1 MVPNRKGKLHPTE
14 KPTKLLEYLIK
25 TYSDENSIVLDNC
38 MGSGS
43 CGEAC
48 IETERRFIGIEK
60 DDTYFKLAKD
70 RIDNYQS
77 KKELF

>member
-1 MVPNRKGKLHPTE
+1 MQMTDE
-14 KPTKLLEYLIK
+14 KYTLYQGDCLEKMHLIQDK
-25 TYSDENSIVLDNC
+25 SVDLVLDNC

-43 CGEAC
+43 TGVAC
-48 IETERRFIGIEK
+48 IETERGFIGIEK